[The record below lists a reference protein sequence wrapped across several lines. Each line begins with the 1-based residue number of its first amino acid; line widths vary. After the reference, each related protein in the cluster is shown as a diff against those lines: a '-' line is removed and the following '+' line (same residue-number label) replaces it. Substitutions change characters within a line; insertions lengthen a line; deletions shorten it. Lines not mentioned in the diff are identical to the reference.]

1 MRVQWKDVRTMVGR
15 AKMSAILIYNHSVLG
30 VLRRPAVVAN
40 EGRQLDDPNDP
51 SMHHK
56 ASRIRGLGMVLV

>member
-1 MRVQWKDVRTMVGR
+1 MVGR